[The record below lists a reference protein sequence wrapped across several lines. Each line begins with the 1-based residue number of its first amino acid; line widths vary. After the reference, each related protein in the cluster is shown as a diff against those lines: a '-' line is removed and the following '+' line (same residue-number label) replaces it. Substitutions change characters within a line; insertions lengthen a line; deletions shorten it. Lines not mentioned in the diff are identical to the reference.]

1 MNVAYLIGRIIF
13 GSYWLMAAL
22 NHFKNLDH
30 MSGYAKAK
38 GTPLPNLAVVGTG
51 VILSAGGLSMLL
63 GVYPVVG
70 IALLIVF
77 MLGVSVQM
85 HSFWKVDDT
94 QLKQID
100 IINFTKNMALIGAL
114 LMFLLLPR
122 PWPMSLG
129 LG

>member
-1 MNVAYLIGRIIF
+1 MDVAFSIGRIIF
-13 GSYWLMAAL
+13 GGYWLMAAL
-22 NHFKNLDH
+22 NHFKSLSH

-38 GTPLPNLAVVGTG
+38 GTPLSNFGVAGTG
-51 VILSAGGLSMLL
+51 VILSAGGLSILL

-70 IALLIVF
+70 IAMLIVF
-77 MLGVSVQM
+77 LLGVSVQN
-85 HSFWKVDDT
+85 
-94 QLKQID
+94 

-129 LG
+129 IG